1 MKKNKSCDK
10 KANFA
15 YVFRLRIFFKVKE
28 MNQDKN
34 WKGHLCMLAACAA
47 WGLMSPLGKDAM
59 ANGISGLCMVTFRM
73 VGAAVCF
80 WLTSLFSKHN
90 EEVPPRDLF
99 MFFFAGMLAIVF
111 NQCCFTIG
119 LSITSPVNASIVTTT
134 MPIITMIL
142 AAIFLKEPVTSKKV
156 MGIFCGAI
164 GALLLI
170 MGSGHSSGNGQGN
183 IVGDLL
189 CITAQCSFA
198 VYLTIFK
205 KLIQKYSVV
214 TCMKWMFTYAT
225 IVVLPF
231 SYNELA
237 GLNWQEL
244 PATVWAETAFVVF
257 VATFLAYI
265 LMMKGQKSL
274 RPTIVSMYNY
284 VQPIVAC
291 IVSVATGLGV
301 FGWGQGLAVIL
312 VFSGVWLVT
321 QSKSR
326 AEMQLEKSN
335 RPTDQK

>member
-1 MKKNKSCDK
+1 
-10 KANFA
+10 
-15 YVFRLRIFFKVKE
+15 

-34 WKGHLCMLAACAA
+34 WKGHLCMLTACAA

-59 ANGISGLCMVTFRM
+59 DHGISGLSMVSFRM
-73 VGAAVCF
+73 MGAAVCF
-80 WLTSLFSKHN
+80 WLTSLLGKRH
-90 EEVPPRDLF
+90 EEVSPRDLF

-142 AAIFLKEPVTSKKV
+142 AAIFLKEPVTNKKV

-170 MGSGHSSGNGQGN
+170 FGS
-183 IVGDLL
+183 V
-189 CITAQCSFA
+189 
-198 VYLTIFK
+198 
-205 KLIQKYSVV
+205 IQKYSVI

-237 GLNWQEL
+237 RMQWTSI
-244 PATVWAETAFVVF
+244 PITTWMETAFVVF
-257 VATFLAYI
+257 VATYVAYI
-265 LMMKGQKSL
+265 LMMNGQKTL

-291 IVSVATGLGV
+291 IVSVLTGLGT
-301 FGWGQGLAVIL
+301 FGWGQALAVIL

-326 AEMQLEKSN
+326 AEMKQEALKN
-335 RPTDQK
+335 NNKC

>member
-1 MKKNKSCDK
+1 
-10 KANFA
+10 
-15 YVFRLRIFFKVKE
+15 

-34 WKGHLCMLAACAA
+34 WKGHLCMLTACAA

-59 ANGISGLCMVTFRM
+59 DHGISGLSMVSFRM
-73 VGAAVCF
+73 MGAAVCF
-80 WLTSLFSKHN
+80 WLTSLLGKRH
-90 EEVPPRDLF
+90 EEVSPRDLF

-142 AAIFLKEPVTSKKV
+142 AAIFLKEPVTNKKV

-170 MGSGHSSGNGQGN
+170 FGSGHSDTQGN
-183 IVGDLL
+183 IIGDLL
-189 CITAQCSFA
+189 CVTAQCSFA

-205 KLIQKYSVV
+205 KLIQKYSVI

-237 GLNWQEL
+237 RMQWTSI
-244 PATVWAETAFVVF
+244 PITTWMETAFVVF
-257 VATFLAYI
+257 VATYVAYI
-265 LMMKGQKSL
+265 LMMNGQKTL

-291 IVSVATGLGV
+291 IVSVLTGLGT
-301 FGWGQGLAVIL
+301 FGWGQALAVIL

-326 AEMQLEKSN
+326 AEMKQEALKN
-335 RPTDQK
+335 NNKC

>member
-1 MKKNKSCDK
+1 
-10 KANFA
+10 
-15 YVFRLRIFFKVKE
+15 

-34 WKGHLCMLAACAA
+34 WKGHLCMLTACAA

-73 VGAAVCF
+73 IGAAVCF

-170 MGSGHSSGNGQGN
+170 MGSGHGNGNGQGN

-205 KLIQKYSVV
+205 KLIARYSVF
-214 TCMKWMFTYAT
+214 TLMKWMFSYAA
-225 IVVLPF
+225 ICFIPF
-231 SYNELA
+231 SYRDFSEMQFA
-237 GLNWQEL
+237 AIPVE
-244 PATVWAETAFVVF
+244 VWMQVGYVILFGTYF
-257 VATFLAYI
+257 AYI
-265 LMMKGQKSL
+265 LMLVGQKTL
-274 RPTIVSMYNY
+274 RPTVVSMYNY
-284 VQPIVAC
+284 MQPV
-291 IVSVATGLGV
+291 VGSSVAILMGMSS
-301 FGWGQGLAVIL
+301 FGWVKAIAAISI
-312 VFSGVWLVT
+312 FAGVYLVT

-326 AEMQLEKSN
+326 ADMLKEKS
-335 RPTDQK
+335 

>member
-1 MKKNKSCDK
+1 
-10 KANFA
+10 
-15 YVFRLRIFFKVKE
+15 

-34 WKGHLCMLAACAA
+34 WKGHLCMLTACAA

-59 ANGISGLCMVTFRM
+59 ANGISGLCMVSFRM
-73 VGAAVCF
+73 AGAAVCF
-80 WLTSLFSKHN
+80 WLTSLLGNNK

-119 LSITSPVNASIVTTT
+119 LSLTSPVNASIVTTT
-134 MPIITMIL
+134 MPIVTMIL
-142 AAIFLKEPVTSKKV
+142 AAIFLKEPVTGKKI

-170 MGSGHSSGNGQGN
+170 LGSGHHNGQSN
-183 IVGDLL
+183 IFGDLL

-205 KLIQKYSVV
+205 KLIQKYNVI

-237 GLNWQEL
+237 DLNWQSL
-244 PATVWAETAFVVF
+244 PTRVWAETAFVVF
-257 VATFLAYI
+257 AATYLAYI
-265 LMMKGQKSL
+265 LMMKGQKTL

-301 FGWGQGLAVIL
+301 FGWGQALAVIL
-312 VFSGVWLVT
+312 VFGGVWLVT

-326 AEMQLEKSN
+326 DDMQKEKTIKCSN
-335 RPTDQK
+335 QN

>member
-1 MKKNKSCDK
+1 
-10 KANFA
+10 
-15 YVFRLRIFFKVKE
+15 

-59 ANGISGLCMVTFRM
+59 ANGISSLCMVSFRM
-73 VGAAVCF
+73 TGAAVCF
-80 WLTSLFSKHN
+80 WLTSLFSNNK

-119 LSITSPVNASIVTTT
+119 LSLTSPVNASIVTTT
-134 MPIITMIL
+134 MPIVTMIL
-142 AAIFLKEPVTSKKV
+142 AAIFLKEPVTGKKIL
-156 MGIFCGAI
+156 GIFCGAI

-170 MGSGHSSGNGQGN
+170 LGGGHHNGQSN
-183 IVGDLL
+183 ILGDLL
-189 CITAQCSFA
+189 CVTAQCSFA

-205 KLIQKYSVV
+205 KLIQKYNVI

-231 SYNELA
+231 SYNELS
-237 GLNWQEL
+237 GLNWQSL
-244 PATVWAETAFVVF
+244 PMRVWAETAFVVF
-257 VATFLAYI
+257 AATYLAYI
-265 LMMKGQKSL
+265 LMMKGQKTL

-301 FGWGQGLAVIL
+301 FGWGQAFAVVL
-312 VFSGVWLVT
+312 VFGGVWLVT

-326 AEMQLEKSN
+326 DDMQKEKAIKNSN
-335 RPTDQK
+335 QN